1 MSYLMPYLLNVIYA
15 LLLFVSFPWLVWGA
29 IRKGKYRHGLGAK
42 WFGRVPLRED
52 ERPSIW
58 LHGVSV
64 GEINLLVTLVA
75 ELHRQLPEFQCVVST
90 TTQAG
95 YQLAQAKFPGQ
106 MVFYCPLDFSWSVS
120 AAMRRIRPQLLVL
133 AELELWPTL
142 IMAARR
148 SGAKVAVVNGRLS
161 QSSWRGYQTIR
172 PLISHVL
179 RGLDFVGVQTAEYQ
193 ERFLQLGAR
202 PDTVHVTGSIKF
214 DGAETNRDHP
224 ATRRL
229 ARLAQIAD
237 DDVVFLAGSTQAPE
251 ESLALGVFQDLH
263 RSFPQLRLI
272 LVPRHA
278 QRFSQ
283 VARLL
288 ERAKGK
294 IPWQRRSQL
303 QTDGANP
310 QARVLLVDT
319 IGELGA
325 WWGTAHIAFVG
336 GSLGR
341 RGGQNMIEPAAY
353 GAAVSFGPNTRNF
366 RDIVSALREAGA
378 AVVVANGSELNRF
391 VARCLRDV
399 NYRTELGRRAQQ
411 LVRKHSG
418 ATAITVTWLRD
429 ALSASA
435 DAVMHRGQPHSG
447 SPPYD
452 AASPLPLTPSLRLDA
467 CSASAKYHNM

>member
-1 MSYLMPYLLNVIYA
+1 
-15 LLLFVSFPWLVWGA
+15 
-29 IRKGKYRHGLGAK
+29 
-42 WFGRVPLRED
+42 
-52 ERPSIW
+52 
-58 LHGVSV
+58 
-64 GEINLLVTLVA
+64 
-75 ELHRQLPEFQCVVST
+75 VVST
-90 TTQAG
+90 TTAAG
-95 YQLAQAKFPGQ
+95 FQLAQAKFPGQ
-106 MVFYCPLDFSWSVS
+106 LVFYCPLDFSWAVS

-133 AELELWPTL
+133 GELELWPNL

-148 SGAKVAVVNGRLS
+148 RGAKVAVVNGRLS
-161 QSSWRGYQTIR
+161 QSSWRGYQYIR
-172 PLISHVL
+172 PLIAYVL

-202 PDTVHVTGSIKF
+202 PDTVHVTGSLKF
-214 DGAETNRDHP
+214 DGAETNRDNP

-229 ARLAQIAD
+229 TRLAQLAD

-251 ESLALGVFQDLH
+251 ESLALGVFRDLH
-263 RSFPQLRLI
+263 RSYPQLRLI

-288 ERAKGK
+288 ERAK
-294 IPWQRRSQL
+294 IPWQLRSQL
-303 QTDGANP
+303 QTNGANP
-310 QARVLLVDT
+310 EARVLLVDT

-366 RDIVSALREAGA
+366 RDVVSALQEAGA
-378 AVVVANGSELNRF
+378 AVLVANGLDLNRF
-391 VARCLRDV
+391 VSRCLQDA

-411 LVRKHSG
+411 LVRQHSG
-418 ATAITVTWLRD
+418 ATAITVTWLREV
-429 ALSASA
+429 LSGSR
-435 DAVMHRGQPHSG
+435 DAVVDRGQPHRG
-447 SPPYD
+447 SPQYD
-452 AASPLPLTPSLRLDA
+452 AASPLPRTPSLRLDA
-467 CSASAKYHNM
+467 CSASADRHNI